1 MKRSDEKGKIGSA
14 KSAGKKRLTQRER
27 LVRALSEEIAAGVY
41 SPDVPMP
48 SENQLCQRFSV
59 SRVTVRLAL
68 DVLQNRGL
76 IHRQHGRGT
85 FAHSLE
91 DHQFRSPA
99 MLMIDGLN
107 VHCHACWQMLKGMEN
122 EAGRQHGMVTLL
134 NQKPSSWPAE
144 AFGQVGGLIAR
155 ASSLGRQDIAVLQQQ
170 HLPLFKFGTDHA
182 YGAILNFGIDQA
194 AKKMISAARARGT
207 TKLLFA
213 TLEEDAL
220 AHLKLEQLQA
230 AALKVSPAIQISE
243 ALILMSMPEAEN
255 MLETA
260 FERAKPDGLI
270 LTNEW
275 LSPSAFELLRR
286 RGLSPSKDVFY
297 GMFTHQDYRAQVRS
311 DLAVARLR
319 CSEIGQ
325 HIVQYLQEYSYRP
338 EALPDIDLTPT
349 YYGLLA
355 DVA

>member
-1 MKRSDEKGKIGSA
+1 MKGMKEKEKTGPA
-14 KSAGKKRLTQRER
+14 KAAGKKRLTQRER

-41 SPDVPMP
+41 APDVPMP

-85 FAHSLE
+85 FAHSVE
-91 DHQFRSPA
+91 ERQFRAPA
-99 MLMIDGLN
+99 MLMLDGLN
-107 VHCHACWQMLKGMEN
+107 VHCHACWQMLKGMEV

-134 NQKPSSWPAE
+134 NQKPATWPSN

-155 ASSLGRQDIAVLQQQ
+155 ASSLNREDIAVLQQQ
-170 HLPLFKFGTDHA
+170 HLPLFKFGADHA
-182 YGAILNFGIDQA
+182 YGATLSFGIDQA
-194 AKKMISAARARGT
+194 AKKMILAAEKRGVS
-207 TKLLFA
+207 KLLFA

-220 AHLKLEQLQA
+220 AHYKLEQLRA
-230 AALKVSPAIQISE
+230 AALKVNPAIQISE

-260 FERAKPDGLI
+260 FERHKPDGLI

-275 LSPSAFELLRR
+275 LSPTAFELLRR
-286 RGLSPSKDVFY
+286 HRLSPSKDVFY

-319 CSEIGQ
+319 CNEVGQ

-338 EALPDIDLTPT
+338 EALPDIDLTPK

-355 DVA
+355 EAA